1 MFEFRNFNTRPFVGQ
16 SRCNP
21 IIEGAEVYDA
31 LCPVSSLT
39 HRRANPLCLLEKLA
53 NDPVKSRLLNTVLQ
67 VLPTVASDD
76 SLSPDD
82 KLAML
87 KLRLHTGTPS
97 EDAVYIRQ
105 METVLED
112 YIDMVD
118 SSKAEAA
125 AAKAAAATA
134 VQAVSAEP
142 QPSSDSPN

>member
-16 SRCNP
+16 CQCSP

-82 KLAML
+82 KLNML
-87 KLRLHTGTPS
+87 KMRLHSGTPA
-97 EDAVYIRQ
+97 EDAVYVRQ

-112 YIDMVD
+112 YLDMVD
-118 SSKAEAA
+118 SAKAEAA
-125 AAKAAAATA
+125 AAKAAAAA
-134 VQAVSAEP
+134 AAAPAEP
-142 QPSSDSPN
+142 QSSPESTN